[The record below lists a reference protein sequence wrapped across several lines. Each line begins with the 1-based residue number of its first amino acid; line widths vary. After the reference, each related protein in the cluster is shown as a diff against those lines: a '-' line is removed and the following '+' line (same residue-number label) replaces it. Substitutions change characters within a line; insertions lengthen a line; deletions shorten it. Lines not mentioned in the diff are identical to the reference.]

1 MSLTPSSEFL
11 SLSGHHGFWDSK
23 SPREGLCFSHC
34 EPSTQEK
41 WMGHECENMSFA
53 IHFLLGSSAIPN
65 TTLPPNCYPC
75 LACDVLQGA
84 GNPTF
89 LVHSF

>member
-1 MSLTPSSEFL
+1 
-11 SLSGHHGFWDSK
+11 
-23 SPREGLCFSHC
+23 
-34 EPSTQEK
+34 
-41 WMGHECENMSFA
+41 MGHECENMSFA